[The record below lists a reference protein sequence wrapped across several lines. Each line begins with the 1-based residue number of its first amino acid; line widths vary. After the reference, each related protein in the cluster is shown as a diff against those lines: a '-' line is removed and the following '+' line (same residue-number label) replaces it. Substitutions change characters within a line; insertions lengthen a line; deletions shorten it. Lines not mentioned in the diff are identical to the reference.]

1 MPSKNSKKGHLP
13 ERSCVICRK
22 KNLKEKL
29 IRFVV
34 IKNQVV
40 FDLNNKIWQRGYYVC
55 NNNNCIKKLEK
66 WIKKQKKKRLKI

>member
-1 MPSKNSKKGHLP
+1 MPNKSSKKGHLP

-22 KNLKEKL
+22 KDFKKII

-34 IKNQVV
+34 IENQVV

-55 NNNNCIKKLEK
+55 DNNDCIKKLEK
-66 WIKKQKKKRLKI
+66 WIKKQKKKKLKT